1 MKKLVLASLLA
12 LGLVFMGYPII
23 SHAKYEEVEIDYINR
38 PVEVN
43 INGEFIPM
51 DVHPIMEN
59 NRLFLPIRS
68 LSSLGFSYSWNP
80 STKVTTVKNKNGEY
94 LKITSGSNKAYKGN
108 QPIQMDESA
117 QSKDGRVLVP
127 IRFVSETLGY
137 HVQYEAIRK
146 IVFVTSKDYKF
157 DMSTLNQEDLLP
169 ARRAAIS
176 LPITTDFKTLG
187 VSGTYHFYRFP
198 IGRADTYILNDGR
211 FETYVQIQDGKAI
224 AIGQRDTFEP
234 SRAAGNVP
242 PNMIWDTD
250 TITQPFQRGVLFK
263 ENGDGTATAAY
274 GDDEK
279 KDIKTKVNV
288 YSDIIQALPNHL

>member
-94 LKITSGSNKAYKGN
+94 LKITSGSK
-108 QPIQMDESA
+108 
-117 QSKDGRVLVP
+117 
-127 IRFVSETLGY
+127 
-137 HVQYEAIRK
+137 
-146 IVFVTSKDYKF
+146 
-157 DMSTLNQEDLLP
+157 
-169 ARRAAIS
+169 
-176 LPITTDFKTLG
+176 
-187 VSGTYHFYRFP
+187 
-198 IGRADTYILNDGR
+198 IGRASCR
-211 FETYVQIQDGKAI
+211 ERV
-224 AIGQRDTFEP
+224 
-234 SRAAGNVP
+234 
-242 PNMIWDTD
+242 
-250 TITQPFQRGVLFK
+250 
-263 ENGDGTATAAY
+263 
-274 GDDEK
+274 
-279 KDIKTKVNV
+279 
-288 YSDIIQALPNHL
+288 